1 MAHPIRI
8 KRPDRQ
14 QIILHHH
21 NARLHTANVTT
32 AAIAAKGWT
41 VLPHPA
47 YSPDIAPSYFHM
59 FGPLKDYLRGQRF
72 EDDDAVKSAV
82 KAWIRQCTPEFF
94 VNGFINWR
102 NRWEKC
108 VACSGDYIEK

>member
-1 MAHPIRI
+1 MAHPVRI

-32 AAIAAKGWT
+32 AAIAAMGWT

-47 YSPDIAPSYFHM
+47 YSPDIASSYFHM

-82 KAWIRQCTPEFF
+82 KAWIRQCTP
-94 VNGFINWR
+94 
-102 NRWEKC
+102 
-108 VACSGDYIEK
+108 